1 MSNNSNPIN
10 GHPGLGLR
18 PANNADGAALR
29 ELIFGILHKNQLDPD
44 PQDTDADLINLE
56 EHYAGGYFVVLESEN
71 TLIGSVA
78 LSPCIDGTVEL
89 RKMYLHADWR
99 GRGLGRLLLDEAL
112 CEARRRNVRRVI
124 LETAATLKT
133 AIALYQRAGFRPLQ
147 VEHLSTRCDQAW
159 VLEF

>member
-10 GHPGLGLR
+10 GHPGLRLR
-18 PANNADGAALR
+18 PANNADGPALR
-29 ELIFGILHKNQLDPD
+29 KLIFEILCEHQLNPD
-44 PQDTDADLINLE
+44 PQDTDADLDNLE
-56 EHYAGGYFVVLESEN
+56 EHYSNGYFVVLETRNS
-71 TLIGSVA
+71 LIGSVA
-78 LSPCIDGTVEL
+78 LSSPIESTAEL

-99 GRGLGRLLLDEAL
+99 GQGLGRLLLDEAL

-147 VEHLSTRCDQAW
+147 VDNLSARCDQAW
-159 VLEF
+159 VLEI

>member
-10 GHPGLGLR
+10 GHPGLRLR
-18 PANNADGAALR
+18 PANNADGPALR
-29 ELIFGILHKNQLDPD
+29 ELIFGILRKNQLNPD

-89 RKMYLHADWR
+89 RKMYLHAAWR
-99 GRGLGRLLLDEAL
+99 GGA
-112 CEARRRNVRRVI
+112 
-124 LETAATLKT
+124 
-133 AIALYQRAGFRPLQ
+133 
-147 VEHLSTRCDQAW
+147 
-159 VLEF
+159 

>member
-1 MSNNSNPIN
+1 M
-10 GHPGLGLR
+10 
-18 PANNADGAALR
+18 
-29 ELIFGILHKNQLDPD
+29 DPD
-44 PQDTDADLINLE
+44 PQDSDADLINLE
-56 EHYAGGYFVVLESEN
+56 EHYAGGYFVVLESGN

-78 LSPCIDGTVEL
+78 LYPHIDGTVEL

-99 GRGLGRLLLDEAL
+99 GRGLGRLLSDEAL

-133 AIALYQRAGFRPLQ
+133 AIGLYQRAGFRPRQ
-147 VEHLSTRCDQAW
+147 ADNLSARCDLAW

>member
-1 MSNNSNPIN
+1 MPNKSNPIADQ
-10 GHPGLGLR
+10 PGLRLR
-18 PANNADGAALR
+18 SANNADEPALR
-29 ELIFGILHKNQLDPD
+29 ELIFEILRKHQLDPE

-56 EHYAGGYFVVLESEN
+56 EHYTDGYFVVLESEN

-78 LSPCIDGTVEL
+78 LYPHIDGTVEL
-89 RKMYLHADWR
+89 RKMYLHPDWR
-99 GRGLGRLLLDEAL
+99 MRGLGRLLLDEAL

-147 VEHLSTRCDQAW
+147 VDDLSARCDQAW
-159 VLEF
+159 VLEI